1 MAGKTTL
8 GGKERTN
15 FGETGHAKPEGEEG
29 KRRGGRKKE
38 EEGRR
43 RGKRENSRFRHP
55 ESEVF
60 QDYIRVLWTRQ
71 LPPRSLAC

>member
-1 MAGKTTL
+1 MWARWKNTH

-15 FGETGHAKPEGEEG
+15 FVETDQARPEGEEG
-29 KRRGGRKKE
+29 RRRGGRKKE

-55 ESEVF
+55 
-60 QDYIRVLWTRQ
+60 
-71 LPPRSLAC
+71 